1 MSILTNSRRPA
12 STDFSRA
19 VFWLLFSVLLAL
31 IAQAANAEDLDRA
44 RYVSSAQ
51 TYVNADETVRS
62 LVGIDATHPRYA
74 AFVKGFEGM
83 FSNDILMGA
92 MYDALKEA
100 DLLKDSTPRLVKN
113 FIREWMVSIG
123 RKGVQRL
130 ETDDQEFL
138 LAARLAFFESMPTE
152 QCGRQLKSDQI
163 DGKQFYSWLAT
174 VKSDN
179 AVSEFLRIAT
189 EGVVRE
195 VTKLAP
201 SEQATEKQVEV
212 AAELVG
218 RNIAKR
224 YGESKA
230 KLVFRSIEDQKSVAD
245 YDYCIAAR
253 LIWRETLSLKGSVR
267 RWMIRGIFM

>member
-1 MSILTNSRRPA
+1 
-12 STDFSRA
+12 
-19 VFWLLFSVLLAL
+19 
-31 IAQAANAEDLDRA
+31 
-44 RYVSSAQ
+44 
-51 TYVNADETVRS
+51 
-62 LVGIDATHPRYA
+62 
-74 AFVKGFEGM
+74 
-83 FSNDILMGA
+83 
-92 MYDALKEA
+92 
-100 DLLKDSTPRLVKN
+100 
-113 FIREWMVSIG
+113 MVSIG

-130 ETDDQEFL
+130 ETDDQAFL

-152 QCGRQLKSDQI
+152 QCGRQLKSEQI

-179 AVSEFLRIAT
+179 AVSQFLRITT

-195 VTKLAP
+195 VTKMAP

-218 RNIAKR
+218 RNIAKQ

-253 LIWRETLSLKGSVR
+253 LIWRETLSLKDPAR

>member
-74 AFVKGFEGM
+74 AFVKGFEDM

-100 DLLKDSTPRLVKN
+100 DLLKDSTPRLVKS

-130 ETDDQEFL
+130 ETDDQAFL

-152 QCGRQLKSDQI
+152 QCGRQLKSEQI
-163 DGKQFYSWLAT
+163 DGKQFYTWLAT
-174 VKSDN
+174 VRSDK
-179 AVSEFLRIAT
+179 AVSEFLRITT

-195 VTKLAP
+195 VTKLAS

-218 RNIAKR
+218 RNIAKQ

-230 KLVFRSIEDQKSVAD
+230 KMVFRSIEDSKSVAD

-253 LIWRETLSLKGSVR
+253 LIWRETLSLKGPAR